1 MWRKKRKEYLKKQE
15 EEKIKNL
22 EEKIE
27 KLENMGIIDY
37 LKYTKDYY
45 KKKKK
50 KEEEEEETT
59 IDESIEKIIK
69 IKNMINQ
76 DQLLNMKQSFKFY
89 NYWQL
94 IK

>member
-27 KLENMGIIDY
+27 KLQNMGIIDY

-45 KKKKK
+45 KKK
-50 KEEEEEETT
+50 
-59 IDESIEKIIK
+59 EKGRRR
-69 IKNMINQ
+69 IN
-76 DQLLNMKQSFKFY
+76 N
-89 NYWQL
+89 
-94 IK
+94 

>member
-1 MWRKKRKEYLKKQE
+1 
-15 EEKIKNL
+15 
-22 EEKIE
+22 
-27 KLENMGIIDY
+27 MGIIDY

-50 KEEEEEETT
+50 KEEEEEKEEST

-76 DQLLNMKQSFKFY
+76 DPIVKYEIEF
-89 NYWQL
+89 
-94 IK
+94 

>member
-50 KEEEEEETT
+50 KEEEEST
-59 IDESIEKIIK
+59 IDELIEKKIK

-76 DQLLNMKQSFKFY
+76 DPI
-89 NYWQL
+89 
-94 IK
+94 IKYDI

>member
-1 MWRKKRKEYLKKQE
+1 
-15 EEKIKNL
+15 
-22 EEKIE
+22 
-27 KLENMGIIDY
+27 MGIIDY

-50 KEEEEEETT
+50 KKEEEST

-76 DQLLNMKQSFKFY
+76 DPI
-89 NYWQL
+89 
-94 IK
+94 IKYEIEF

>member
-22 EEKIE
+22 EERIE

-37 LKYTKDYY
+37 LKYNKDYY

-50 KEEEEEETT
+50 KEEEEEEST

-76 DQLLNMKQSFKFY
+76 DPI
-89 NYWQL
+89 
-94 IK
+94 IKYEIEF

>member
-1 MWRKKRKEYLKKQE
+1 MKKKENIRDCYVEKKKERIFKKTRRRKNKEFRR
-15 EEKIKNL
+15 
-22 EEKIE
+22 KIE

-50 KEEEEEETT
+50 KEEEEST

-76 DQLLNMKQSFKFY
+76 DPI
-89 NYWQL
+89 
-94 IK
+94 IKYEIEF

>member
-1 MWRKKRKEYLKKQE
+1 MWRNKRKEYLKKQE

-50 KEEEEEETT
+50 KEEEEEST

-76 DQLLNMKQSFKFY
+76 DPI
-89 NYWQL
+89 
-94 IK
+94 IKYEIEF